1 MKDVHLEVINLRKTF
16 GSAVAVDD
24 VSLQIRKGAFTCLL
38 GPSGCGKTT
47 TLRMIAG
54 FVEPDSGDVVIG
66 GVSQRGRLANR
77 RPTSIVFQDYA
88 LFPHMTVKSNVAY
101 GLRSKRRGKDEIE
114 ERTHNALRLMGLD
127 LLANRF
133 PRELSGGQQQR
144 VALGRSVVVE
154 PEVLLMDEP
163 LSNLDAK
170 LRVRLRTDLRELQQR
185 LGITTVYVTHDQE
198 EALAMSDEIAVMAEG
213 RLEQLGRPYELY
225 DRPRTPFVAD
235 FMGLNNFLPC
245 EVRKISEMS
254 VLVELENS
262 QLLDIPPARISGRSL
277 EVGDRAALVVRPEA
291 MKVQSEAGVGDNLI
305 ESSLIGS
312 QFLGALRR
320 NWIDVAGA
328 EVVVD
333 EYDPSPE
340 VVVHPGQT
348 VWVSFSETRCM
359 LMKGGEEKVMR
370 RDALIT

>member
-1 MKDVHLEVINLRKTF
+1 MEDVHLEVINLRKTF
-16 GSAVAVDD
+16 GSTVAVDD
-24 VSLQIRKGAFTCLL
+24 VNLSIRKGAFTCLL

-54 FVEPDSGDVVIG
+54 FIEPDAGDVVIG

-88 LFPHMTVKSNVAY
+88 LFPHMTVMDNVAY
-101 GLRSKRRGKDEIE
+101 GLRSKRLGKGEIE
-114 ERTHNALRLMGLD
+114 ERTNNALQLMGLER
-127 LLANRF
+127 LADRY

-198 EALAMSDEIAVMAEG
+198 EALSMADEIAVMAEG
-213 RLEQLGRPYELY
+213 RLEQLGQPHELY

-235 FMGLNNFLPC
+235 FMGMNNFLPC
-245 EVRKISEMS
+245 EVRAVGEAS
-254 VLVELENS
+254 VVAELETGHCF
-262 QLLDIPPARISGRSL
+262 DIPAARVSGGL
-277 EVGDRAALVVRPEA
+277 MEVGERAALVIRPEV
-291 MKVQSEAGVGDNLI
+291 MQVQWEPGRDSLVEAA
-305 ESSLIGS
+305 LIGS

-333 EYDPSPE
+333 EYDPSHE
-340 VVVHPGQT
+340 TVGQPGQA
-348 VWVSFSETRCM
+348 VWVSFSETRCT
-359 LMKGGEEKVMR
+359 LMKGGEGKVMR
-370 RDALIT
+370 HDSLVA